1 MGVCLRIYDKII
13 RSLWVRIRGETN
25 KGNIMEYTCSRLPD
39 QEEGVDKPFFRQ
51 MEEASLV
58 VVNHPD
64 IA

>member
-1 MGVCLRIYDKII
+1 M
-13 RSLWVRIRGETN
+13 RIRGETN
-25 KGNIMEYTCSRLPD
+25 KGNIMEYTCSRSPD

-58 VVNHPD
+58 LVNHPD